1 MAVQRFS
8 HIAIR
13 VTDLERSRRF
23 YRDALEFRELTRLEI
38 AGGPT
43 ALLLDRPDLVLRAI
57 FLERDGTQIELQEI
71 DLPGRVDA
79 VPWIRVGLAHIA
91 LRVDDVEAMLE
102 RVRQEGGAVLEASR
116 FRSDEYDSE
125 VLFVTD
131 PDGTYVE
138 IIRAPGDPA
147 VAPGESLQE
156 APK

>member
-23 YRDALEFRELTRLEI
+23 YRDALEFRELTQLEI
-38 AGGPT
+38 SGGPT
-43 ALLLDRPDLVLRAI
+43 ALLLDRPDLLLRAI

-79 VPWIRVGLAHIA
+79 VPWTRVGLAHIA
-91 LRVDDVEAMLE
+91 LRVDDVESTLA
-102 RVRQEGGAVLEASR
+102 RVQQAGGGVLEASR
-116 FRSDEYDSE
+116 FRSEEHASE
-125 VLFVTD
+125 VVFVTD

-147 VAPGESLQE
+147 IPPGESLQD